1 MKHTSLPKTYW
12 FAAKNILVSSMFLAA
27 NQCFWQQTS
36 MFLAANQYVFGSKP
50 VCFWQTSMFHAV
62 SSVVYGISKN
72 THNIHSQL
80 YKTYK
85 SWS

>member
-1 MKHTSLPKTYW
+1 LGHFEHFYPQKKIYSK
-12 FAAKNILVSSMFLAA
+12 LVCFLAA
-27 NQCFWQQTS
+27 KLEFI
-36 MFLAANQYVFGSKP
+36 LAANQYVFGSKP